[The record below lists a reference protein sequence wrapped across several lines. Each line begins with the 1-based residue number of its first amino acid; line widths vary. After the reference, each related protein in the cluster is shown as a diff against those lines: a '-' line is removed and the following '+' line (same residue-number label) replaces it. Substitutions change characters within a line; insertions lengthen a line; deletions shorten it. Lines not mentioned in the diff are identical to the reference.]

1 CAVVTYTYAGS
12 PAEKAGLRRG
22 DVVLTVDGAE
32 MTPDGPEFDKFVA
45 LVQSPTEARMLPAIY
60 NKYLREEILPY
71 VRGEKPW
78 EDCWKSF
85 VNTMELYK
93 DE

>member
-1 CAVVTYTYAGS
+1 MF
-12 PAEKAGLRRG
+12 PL
-22 DVVLTVDGAE
+22 
-32 MTPDGPEFDKFVA
+32 
-45 LVQSPTEARMLPAIY
+45 IY
-60 NKYLREEILPY
+60 NKYLNQEIMPY
-71 VRGEKPW
+71 VRGERSW